1 LRRVNAPTADHTPRS
16 TVEREG
22 WRRAAV
28 RSCEVFFVLLLLEGV
43 LRKWLLNSIQQP
55 LLFIRDP
62 VLVVLYV
69 QYLVWTGWRLR
80 PWAVGFVA
88 AVFAFVVVILGQSL
102 ALRVDAAVYVI
113 GLRNYLGYA
122 PLAFIMGEI
131 YRRDDVGR
139 LCRLF
144 LASTVPVGILVV
156 AQFYSPESSIVNKG
170 LGDVGEYHFEVVS
183 GVVRPYGP
191 FTFSQ
196 SAYSIL
202 AVAVGLI
209 AIERRREFALSTPRL
224 LLFLGAIGGMGVVSG
239 SRTYFLSVGLVF
251 AAYLAAALTAP
262 RAASMGRR
270 TVFAVASVAGMALLM
285 TVVFPEAWQTM
296 SQRQADAV
304 EAEGSTL
311 DRAIHMATEMV
322 SAVGE
327 APSFGFGVGA
337 GTNAGVYAATGEVRF
352 ALAEYEWTRIVLE
365 CGPVFG
371 LMVIS
376 ARVALTLWCGAI
388 ALRANLAHG
397 DAGPLIMFG
406 YVAPLIFYSQI
417 SGQNTL
423 LSFCWFSLGM
433 LLALARTSLP
443 TLRRARATQ
452 QAAGGFIARTSAE
465 VA

>member
-1 LRRVNAPTADHTPRS
+1 MRRVENSAVGREWRVNA
-16 TVEREG
+16 ERER

-62 VLVVLYV
+62 VLFVLYV

-88 AVFAFVVVILGQSL
+88 VVFAFVVVVLIQSL
-102 ALRVDAAVYVI
+102 ALSVDASVYVI

-144 LASTVPVGILVV
+144 LVSSVPIALLVI
-156 AQFYSPESSIVNKG
+156 AQFYSPESSIINKG
-170 LGDVGEYHFEVVS
+170 LGDVYDYHFEVVS

-196 SAYSIL
+196 SAYSVM

-209 AIERRREFALSTPRL
+209 AVERRREFALSTPRL
-224 LLFLGAIGGMGVVSG
+224 LVFLVAIGGMGVVAG

-251 AAYLAAALTAP
+251 AAYLAAAFTAP

-270 TVFAVASVAGMALLM
+270 TAYAVASVVGMALLM
-285 TVVFPEAWQTM
+285 TVVFPEAWETM
-296 SQRQADAV
+296 TQRQADAV
-304 EAEGSTL
+304 AAEGSTL
-311 DRAIHMATEMV
+311 GRAVHMATEMV
-322 SAVGE
+322 SAMGH
-327 APSFGFGVGA
+327 APPFGFGVGA
-337 GTNAGVYAATGEVRF
+337 GTNAGVYAATGEIAF
-352 ALAEYEWTRIVLE
+352 TLAEYEWTRIVLE

-388 ALRANLAHG
+388 ALRANLARG

-406 YVAPLIFYSQI
+406 YVAPLLFYSQI

-423 LSFCWFSLGM
+423 LSFCWFSLGL
-433 LLALARTSLP
+433 LLALARTSSAP
-443 TLRRARATQ
+443 LRRARVAQ
-452 QAAGGFIARTSAE
+452 RAAGGFPARTSAE

>member
-1 LRRVNAPTADHTPRS
+1 MRRVENASVGREWRVRA
-16 TVEREG
+16 EREG

-43 LRKWLLNSIQQP
+43 LRKWLLNSIEQP
-55 LLFIRDP
+55 LVFIRDP

-80 PWAVGFVA
+80 PWAVGFIA
-88 AVFAFVVVILGQSL
+88 AVFAFVVVILVQSL
-102 ALRVDAAVYVI
+102 ALSVDASVYVI

-144 LASTVPVGILVV
+144 LVSTVPIALLVI
-156 AQFYSPESSIVNKG
+156 AQFYSPESSIINKG
-170 LGDVGEYHFEVVS
+170 LGDVYDYHFEVVS

-196 SAYSIL
+196 SAYSTM

-209 AIERRREFALSTPRL
+209 AIERRREFDLSPPRL
-224 LLFLGAIGGMGVVSG
+224 LVFLVAIGGMGVVSG
-239 SRTYFLSVGLVF
+239 ARTFFASVGLVF
-251 AAYLAAALTAP
+251 AAYVVSAFTAP
-262 RAASMGRR
+262 AAASMGRR
-270 TVFAVASVAGMALLM
+270 TVYAAASVVGMALLM
-285 TVVFPEAWQTM
+285 TVVLPEAWQTM
-296 SQRQADAV
+296 SERQADAV
-304 EAEGSTL
+304 AAEGSTL
-311 DRAIHMATEMV
+311 GRAVHMATEMV
-322 SAVGE
+322 SAMGQ
-327 APSFGFGVGA
+327 APPFGFGVGA
-337 GTNAGVYAATGEVRF
+337 GTNAGVYAATGERAF
-352 ALAEYEWTRIVLE
+352 ALGEYEWTRIVFE

-371 LMVIS
+371 VMVIS

-388 ALRANLAHG
+388 ALRANQAHG
-397 DAGPLIMFG
+397 DAGPLILFG
-406 YVAPLIFYSQI
+406 YVAPLLFYSQI

-423 LSFCWFSLGM
+423 LSFCWFSLGL
-433 LLALARTSLP
+433 LLALARTSP
-443 TLRRARATQ
+443 TPLRRSHPAHR
-452 QAAGGFIARTSAE
+452 AAGGFIARTSAE

>member
-1 LRRVNAPTADHTPRS
+1 MRRFNALAADRARGS
-16 TVEREG
+16 SAEREG

-88 AVFAFVVVILGQSL
+88 AVFAFVVVVLVQSL
-102 ALRVDAAVYVI
+102 VLRVDAPVYVI
-113 GLRNYLGYA
+113 GVRNYLGYA
-122 PLAFIMGEI
+122 PLAFVMGEI

-144 LASTVPVGILVV
+144 LASTVPVALLVV
-156 AQFYSPESSIVNKG
+156 AQFYSPESSIINKG
-170 LGDVGEYHFEVVS
+170 LGDVYDYHFEVVA

-196 SAYSIL
+196 SAYSVM

-209 AIERRREFALSTPRL
+209 AVERRREFALSTPRL
-224 LLFLGAIGGMGVVSG
+224 LLFLVAIGGMGVVSG
-239 SRTYFLSVGLVF
+239 SRTFFASVGLVF
-251 AAYLAAALTAP
+251 AAYLVSAFTAP
-262 RAASMGRR
+262 RTASMGRR
-270 TVFAVASVAGMALLM
+270 TVYAVASAAGMALLM
-285 TVVFPEAWQTM
+285 TVVLPEAWQTM
-296 SQRQADAV
+296 SERQADAAA
-304 EAEGSTL
+304 AEGSTL
-311 DRAIHMATEMV
+311 DRAVHMATEMV
-322 SAVGE
+322 TAMGQ
-327 APSFGFGVGA
+327 APPFGFGVGA
-337 GTNAGVYAATGEVRF
+337 GTNAGVYAATGEVSF
-352 ALAEYEWTRIVLE
+352 VLAEYEWTRIVLE

-371 LMVIS
+371 VMIIG

-397 DAGPLIMFG
+397 DAGPLLMFG
-406 YVAPLIFYSQI
+406 YVAPLLFYSQI

-423 LSFCWFSLGM
+423 LSFCWFSLGL
-433 LLALARTSLP
+433 LLALARTSPAP
-443 TLRRARATQ
+443 TRRSRPTQ
-452 QAAGGFIARTSAE
+452 RAAGGFITGASAE